1 MVASRGKWIGRL
13 ARLQGMGHE
22 QDEFAD
28 FYRASRDPCLRAVTA
43 VTGDR
48 ELAEEQVAEAF
59 TRAWMSWGKVR
70 RHAAP
75 RAWVVRTAL
84 NLGVSWWRRRR
95 REVPLA
101 DHDAAAPDAGDGVDP
116 ALIAA
121 LRRLPAR
128 QREVLAL
135 RIFLDLDTETT
146 AKVTGITPGTVTA
159 HLSRAVAALRRELP
173 PARTH
178 TDAGN
183 AREVIR

>member
-1 MVASRGKWIGRL
+1 MGRD
-13 ARLQGMGHE
+13 
-22 QDEFAD
+22 QDEFAE
-28 FYRASRDPCLRAVTA
+28 FYRASRDSCLRAVTA
-43 VTGDR
+43 VVGDR

-59 TRAWMSWGKVR
+59 TRAWTSWGKVR
-70 RHAAP
+70 IHAAP

-84 NLGVSWWRRRR
+84 NLGVSWWRRRH

-101 DHDAAAPDAGDGVDP
+101 DHDAAAADTGDGVDP

-146 AKVTGITPGTVTA
+146 AKVIGIAPGTVMA
-159 HLSRAVAALRRELP
+159 HLSRALAALRRDLRP
-173 PARTH
+173 DN
-178 TDAGN
+178 TDTN
-183 AREVIR
+183 ATEALR

>member
-1 MVASRGKWIGRL
+1 MR
-13 ARLQGMGHE
+13 HE

-28 FYRASRDPCLRAVTA
+28 FYLVSKDSCLRAVTA
-43 VTGDR
+43 VIGDR
-48 ELAEEQVAEAF
+48 DLAEDQVAEAF
-59 TRAWMSWGKVR
+59 TRAWTAWRKVR
-70 RHAAP
+70 GHASP
-75 RAWVVRTAL
+75 QAWVVRTAL
-84 NLGVSWWRRRR
+84 NLGVSRWRRRH

-101 DHDAAAPDAGDGVDP
+101 DHDAAVPAGYGDGVDP
-116 ALIAA
+116 ALIAV

-146 AKVTGITPGTVTA
+146 AKTIGIAPGTVTA

-173 PARTH
+173 PANQPPSANQLSSANQLPSAS
-178 TDAGN
+178 TDAN

>member
-1 MVASRGKWIGRL
+1 
-13 ARLQGMGHE
+13 MGHE

-28 FYRASRDPCLRAVTA
+28 FYRASRDSCLRAVTA
-43 VTGDR
+43 VVGDR

-59 TRAWMSWGKVR
+59 TRAWTSWGKVR

-84 NLGVSWWRRRR
+84 NLGVSRWRRRN

-101 DHDAAAPDAGDGVDP
+101 EHDAATAGPDPGVDP

-146 AKVTGITPGTVTA
+146 AKVIGVAPGTVMT
-159 HLSRAVAALRRELP
+159 HLSRAVAALRRDLS
-173 PARTH
+173 PANT
-178 TDAGN
+178 
-183 AREVIR
+183 EVIQ